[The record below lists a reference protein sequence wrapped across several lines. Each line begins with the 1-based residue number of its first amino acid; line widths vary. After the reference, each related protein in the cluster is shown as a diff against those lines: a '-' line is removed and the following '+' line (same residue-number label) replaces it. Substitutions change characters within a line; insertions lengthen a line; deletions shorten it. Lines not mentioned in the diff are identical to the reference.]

1 MTQRPPPE
9 AHSLALPGE
18 GGKLIAPSAERN
30 LGPIRDLLVAIAPRK
45 GRALEL
51 ASGTGQQ
58 IVRYAQAF
66 PGLDWQPTDLDP
78 ERLASIEAWR
88 LAEGTENLRPP
99 VALNAADPDWPERHG
114 PADMILL
121 VNLLHLI
128 SDAEA
133 EAVLTGIARA
143 LAPGGT
149 AFLYGPFLRDG
160 TATSEGDARF
170 HASLRAQDPAIGY
183 KDLGWVRDRL
193 APLASSVT
201 EMPANNLMLIARAPV

>member
-1 MTQRPPPE
+1 MTRK
-9 AHSLALPGE
+9 LTLPDAPIPGADRRMS
-18 GGKLIAPSAERN
+18 APSALRN
-30 LGPIRDLLVAIAPRK
+30 RQPILEVLRAHAPTA

-51 ASGTGQQ
+51 AAGTGEHA
-58 IVRYAQAF
+58 VAFAAAF

-99 VALNAADPDWPERHG
+99 VALNAADPDWPDRHG

-128 SDAEA
+128 SDSEA
-133 EAVLTGIARA
+133 EAVLTGIAWA

-160 TATSEGDARF
+160 TTTSEGDARF

-183 KDLGWVRDRL
+183 KDLAWVRERL
-193 APLASSVT
+193 APLVVT
-201 EMPANNLMLIARAPV
+201 VTDMPANNLMLIARAPV